1 MTKKFRKYGQV
12 ENIVVRLQN
21 TPTYYVKYGKED
33 DRIKTLR
40 SGKGG
45 TGRQKITI
53 LIRMQFLNHIIKSE
67 HGFKTTQKFHKFRV
81 FIKTL
86 NL

>member
-33 DRIKTLR
+33 DRIKALMELKHKER
-40 SGKGG
+40 VA
-45 TGRQKITI
+45 RVV
-53 LIRMQFLNHIIKSE
+53 
-67 HGFKTTQKFHKFRV
+67 TTEERKVIVSKRV
-81 FIKTL
+81 TMV
-86 NL
+86 